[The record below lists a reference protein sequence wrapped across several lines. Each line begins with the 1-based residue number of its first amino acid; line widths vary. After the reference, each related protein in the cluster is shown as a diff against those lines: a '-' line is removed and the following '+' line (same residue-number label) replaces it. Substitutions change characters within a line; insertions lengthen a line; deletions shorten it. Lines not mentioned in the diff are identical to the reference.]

1 MEKSV
6 NNPKS
11 GFVQQAENVRS
22 RINSVLTEKGLTEN
36 SVAAGDSA
44 AQSRLNSQLSH
55 TGRITLDTV
64 LRILDACPDI
74 SADWL
79 LRGIGEKHRATT
91 IITGA
96 SKVTGQRATVIGQQ
110 VGVTEEFSRG
120 LSEDFVNK
128 LLAEKDKQI
137 ETLLKLLAK

>member
-6 NNPKS
+6 NSPKT
-11 GFVQQAENVRS
+11 GFIEQAENVRT

-79 LRGIGEKHRATT
+79 LRGVGEKQRNITV
-91 IITGA
+91 ITGA
-96 SKVTGQRATVIGQQ
+96 NKVTGQRATVIGQQ
-110 VGVTEEFSRG
+110 VV

-137 ETLLKLLAK
+137 ETLLNILAK